1 MRVSRL
7 VPLAAAALVAALAAP
22 NAEAVL
28 ITGINTTQALVD
40 PSTQPSA
47 TATRSVVLG
56 GAGLTITDV
65 NITID
70 FQKCD
75 DTVSLPL
82 TGGCPASASSFS
94 YNREIVFRLT
104 SPDGTTV
111 SLVEQD
117 TYSGQTPGA
126 RVQVTFDDSAA
137 SAVGG
142 PTLVSGIFR
151 PVSTLT
157 AFNGES
163 PDGMWT
169 LYIEDTVGFDPLG
182 VYGYRLDVEAVPEPG
197 TMLLLGSGIAGLVV
211 RRRRRA

>member
-7 VPLAAAALVAALAAP
+7 VPMAAAALVAALAAP

-40 PSTQPSA
+40 PSTQPSSS
-47 TATRSVVLG
+47 ATRSVVLG

-70 FQKCD
+70 FIKCD
-75 DTVSLPL
+75 DPLSLPL
-82 TGGCPASASSFS
+82 PGSCSGTGFSF
-94 YNREIVFRLT
+94 NREIVFRLT

-117 TYSGQTPGA
+117 TYSGQTPGTRA
-126 RVQVTFDDSAA
+126 QVTFDDSAA

-142 PTLVSGIFR
+142 VTLVTGTFR

-157 AFNGES
+157 AFNGEA

-169 LYIEDTVGFDPLG
+169 LYIEDTVGLDPLG

-197 TMLLLGSGIAGLVV
+197 TMLLLGSGIAGLAV
-211 RRRRRA
+211 RRRRRS